1 MEQKCQNLK
10 QSLQINVQN
19 SIRPL
24 ELNWHYY
31 YSIDFEILRMSKDGS
46 TQIALNQTFQFLVI
60 LKRFKRKL
68 KLLLNKTFCCYHN
81 CLICQASYLP
91 TYLPTHSPLGRWS
104 IFEAKIATYFLY
116 LHFSIGS
123 MYLPTQRPNASLR
136 GSFCDTFCTVEQVQI
151 EMLDQTFQINF
162 N

>member
-91 TYLPTHSPLGRWS
+91 TYLPTHPQADGQ
-104 IFEAKIATYFLY
+104 Y
-116 LHFSIGS
+116 LRRKL
-123 MYLPTQRPNASLR
+123 LP
-136 GSFCDTFCTVEQVQI
+136 TFCTYISQQVQCI
-151 EMLDQTFQINF
+151 YLPRGQMLH
-162 N
+162 